1 MVFRRNLFT
10 FKGTRTSHK
19 MEIYLDYNATT
30 PVDREVAEA
39 MRPYIDQYFGNP
51 SSFHRFG
58 VESKKAVE
66 EARSRVARLLHCY
79 PHEIVFTSGG
89 TESNNFAIK
98 GAAWANRKR
107 GNHIITSQVEHPAVM
122 EVCKYLEREGFQ
134 VTYLPVDQNG
144 IVRMDALKEAISD
157 RTILITIMHANNEI
171 GTLQPVEQIA
181 GLAKARGILFHT
193 DAAQSLGKLPVDVG
207 QMHADMLSIA
217 GHKLYAPKGIGA
229 LYIREGVEL
238 EKIMHGADHERNLR
252 PGTENVI
259 EIVGLGK
266 ACEVAARDLDQNI
279 KRMRDTRDE
288 LHNLL
293 SQSLAEIKVN
303 GHPENR
309 LPNTLSVSFPGI
321 EANILLNEISEKGI
335 AASAGAAC
343 HADQVDV
350 STVLQAIGLE
360 ERYAMGTLRFSTG
373 RGTTLDEIRQAAGII
388 IDAVTSMGS
397 EGKQAAESSKEIRLT
412 QYTQGMGCAC
422 KLRPQELER
431 ILRDIP
437 VATDPNILVDTR
449 TSDDAAVY
457 QVSEDKAIVQ
467 TLDFFTPIVDNAYDF
482 GAIAAANALSDIYA
496 MGASPLFAL
505 NIVGFPSNRLPMS
518 ILQEILLGARDKARE
533 AGISILG
540 GHTIDDPEPKYGMV
554 VTGMVHPEK
563 VLANKGARA
572 GDLLILTK
580 PIGTGILSTAVKR
593 GLASEEQKNRLT
605 RIMSE
610 LNRAAA
616 EVIAQYPVHACT
628 DVTGFGLLGH
638 LSEMTLPEKMNAE
651 IVADHVPTI
660 EGTWEYAGANL
671 IPGGTRDNLS
681 YLSDHLVWQGN
692 ISETQKLI
700 LCDAQTSGGMLF
712 AVAPEDEKN
721 ILQAMKAA
729 GIESASTIGRFT
741 HKDKGSITIKK

>member
-1 MVFRRNLFT
+1 
-10 FKGTRTSHK
+10 

-30 PVDREVAEA
+30 PVDREAAEA

-66 EARSRVARLLHCY
+66 DARSQVARLLNCY

-98 GAAWANRKR
+98 GAAWANRKK
-107 GNHIITSQVEHPAVM
+107 GNHIITSQVEHPAVL

-134 VTYLPVDQNG
+134 VTYLPVDQTG
-144 IVRMDALKEAISD
+144 IVRMDALTEAITGQ
-157 RTILITIMHANNEI
+157 TILITIMHANNEI
-171 GTLQPVEQIA
+171 GTLQPVDQIA
-181 GLAKARGILFHT
+181 RLAGDHGILFHT
-193 DAAQSLGKLPVDVG
+193 DAAQSIGKLPVDVRRMG
-207 QMHADMLSIA
+207 TDLLSIA
-217 GHKLYAPKGIGA
+217 GHKVYAPKGIGA

-266 ACEVAARDLDQNI
+266 ACEVAARDLDVNI
-279 KRMRDTRDE
+279 KQMKQTRDE
-288 LHNLL
+288 LHKLL
-293 SQSLAEIKVN
+293 SQSLTQIKVN

-321 EANILLNEISEKGI
+321 EANLLLHEISEKGI

-373 RGTTLDEIRQAAGII
+373 RGTTLDNIRQAAGII
-388 IDAVTSMGS
+388 TETVKSMGP
-397 EGKQAAESSKEIRLT
+397 EGEQPAEPSGEIRLT

-437 VATDPNILVDTR
+437 VATDPDILIDTR
-449 TSDDAAVY
+449 NSDDAAVY
-457 QVSEDKAIVQ
+457 RVSDDTAIVQ
-467 TLDFFTPIVDNAYDF
+467 TLDFFTPIVDNAYEF

-496 MGASPLFAL
+496 MGATPLFAL
-505 NIVGFPSNRLPMS
+505 NIVGFPSTRLPMS
-518 ILQEILLGARDKARE
+518 TLQEILLGARDKARE

-554 VTGMVHPEK
+554 VTGRVHPDH
-563 VLANKGARA
+563 VLANTGARE

-580 PIGTGILSTAVKR
+580 PIGTGILSTALKR
-593 GLASEEQKNRLT
+593 GLASEEQKNHLT
-605 RIMSE
+605 SLMSE

-616 EVIAQYPVHACT
+616 EVITQYPVHACT

-651 IVADHVPTI
+651 VFADNVPTI
-660 EGTWEYAGANL
+660 KGTWEFAGASL
-671 IPGGTRDNLS
+671 IPGGTRDNLN
-681 YLSDHLVWQGN
+681 YLSDHLVWEGN
-692 ISETQKLI
+692 ISETQKII
-700 LCDAQTSGGMLF
+700 LCDAQTSGGLLF
-712 AVAPEDEKN
+712 AIAPEHEKN
-721 ILQAMKAA
+721 ILQAIKAA
-729 GIESASTIGRFT
+729 GIKSACTIGRFT